1 MMLRDRFDQ
10 LMLGALLL
18 TLIGLGV
25 LLAGTG
31 AGSQAATGEVELN
44 RRLEREIAYQARV
57 AFIERHYRPV
67 TELRDS
73 GALQQALLKLE
84 ELGRTLPGDAHNALL
99 SGEIMLR
106 MGQFDRALDKLAD
119 AVRRNADYV
128 DPASPLNRR
137 DLVEAAV
144 NEGLPLMRD
153 RLRAHPDNRTLAAVV
168 RDGHYLQS
176 RLAGGCE

>member
-1 MMLRDRFDQ
+1 MLPDRFD
-10 LMLGALLL
+10 LLLLGALLL
-18 TLIGLGV
+18 TLVGLGV
-25 LLAGTG
+25 LLAVPK
-31 AGSQAATGEVELN
+31 AGLQVSSAEVELN
-44 RRLEREIAYQARV
+44 RRLEREISSQAKL

-99 SGEIMLR
+99 SGDILLR
-106 MGQFDRALDKLAD
+106 MGQFELALGKLAD

-137 DLVEAAV
+137 DLVQAAV

-153 RLRAHPDNRTLAAVV
+153 RLRAHPDNRALGVVV
-168 RDGHYLQS
+168 RNGHYLQS